1 MAGLSLSSIL
11 RLAVVFLL
19 SIQAKPIKPVS
30 ISQTT
35 AEIVNLLMSLKPAA
49 TCFMTF
55 YISLLSFIQQY
66 DLSGITRLG
75 ENITLNHHPFGLDG
89 YKLPC
94 NRNYGW
100 YYSPNEIV

>member
-30 ISQTT
+30 TSQTT

-75 ENITLNHHPFGLDG
+75 ENKTLNHHPFGLDG
-89 YKLPC
+89 YKILAAMQ
-94 NRNYGW
+94 
-100 YYSPNEIV
+100 S